1 MWLKSYHFPKEWPG
15 AHYLE
20 PSNLILDLCPGIFTE
35 RFIFRLSF
43 AEKRLLELTWVIWS
57 MKCEEKYGSPIRGRL
72 HIKTTQIPPFFC
84 CIPVF
89 QSFLPLYIPVSFTNF
104 SYSRKKIRRSAD
116 HLCIFICICIFF
128 LFSCVSRV
136 ICLLILA
143 PLKKISWKESK
154 FKTMKR
160 RYASDDGERGNK
172 KLREQSCVRVVFIS
186 RIFIHT
192 VCKGNFATQDW
203 IETGATTRRAFF

>member
-43 AEKRLLELTWVIWS
+43 AGNRLLELTWVIWS

-128 LFSCVSRV
+128 FIFVCIKGHLSSDSGPSKENFLKRVQIQVDEEAICQRWWGARKQETAWAKLCASC
-136 ICLLILA
+136 LH
-143 PLKKISWKESK
+143 LKNLHPHS
-154 FKTMKR
+154 
-160 RYASDDGERGNK
+160 
-172 KLREQSCVRVVFIS
+172 L
-186 RIFIHT
+186 
-192 VCKGNFATQDW
+192 
-203 IETGATTRRAFF
+203 